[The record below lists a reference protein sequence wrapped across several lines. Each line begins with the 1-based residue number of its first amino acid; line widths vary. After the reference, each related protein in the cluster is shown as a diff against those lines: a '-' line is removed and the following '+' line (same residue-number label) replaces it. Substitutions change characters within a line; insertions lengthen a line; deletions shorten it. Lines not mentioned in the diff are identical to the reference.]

1 MDQFVGCVILTGQ
14 EAPETN
20 RRMREDLYKKT
31 MMEKTEKIRYS
42 DGFTGTNQKIDIV
55 KDRDQMMGDA

>member
-14 EAPETN
+14 EAPETS

-31 MMEKTEKIRYS
+31 MS
-42 DGFTGTNQKIDIV
+42 GDGACWNVYHQIKYHTVSFTTGCMSKQDL
-55 KDRDQMMGDA
+55 

>member
-1 MDQFVGCVILTGQ
+1 MLYVPIGHHHLRKQVDQFVGCVILTGQ

-31 MMEKTEKIRYS
+31 MS
-42 DGFTGTNQKIDIV
+42 ADGACSNV
-55 KDRDQMMGDA
+55 